1 VHATACW
8 RIGSY
13 APASGGRIEI
23 ELNVSPTKYD
33 KSNTWT
39 PLQRNLNICSR
50 HTIIKLLRIIFVLV
64 FEKRPIKTP
73 YTKQYSVLIGQF
85 ESMHGNKKGFLT
97 NRWGCLNCHNE
108 KRSWMKGKILCSKRY
123 WWEQIR
129 TVFKLFCRPGKFQL
143 YSTRVWVWQK

>member
-1 VHATACW
+1 MLMYLLPE
-8 RIGSY
+8 IGRTGY
-13 APASGGRIEI
+13 
-23 ELNVSPTKYD
+23 
-33 KSNTWT
+33 
-39 PLQRNLNICSR
+39 SR

-108 KRSWMKGKILCSKRY
+108 KPLFVEKEAKSILLAH
-123 WWEQIR
+123 I
-129 TVFKLFCRPGKFQL
+129 
-143 YSTRVWVWQK
+143 